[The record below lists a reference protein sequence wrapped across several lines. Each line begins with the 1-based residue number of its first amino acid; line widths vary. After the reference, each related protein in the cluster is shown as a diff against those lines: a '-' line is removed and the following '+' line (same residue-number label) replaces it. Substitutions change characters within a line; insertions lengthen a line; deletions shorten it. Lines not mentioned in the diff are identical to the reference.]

1 MGMNVNPKDLIAK
14 VDSTKVVIKGVPV
27 EQNDSVWLKT
37 KAKAKKSGNTKTPEK
52 PKEQK
57 MGFAKG
63 LARTALNAIGN
74 YLLPQGAP
82 GIGDMLLSTEKEEL
96 EDIYN
101 RAMNGGRLTPEEQK
115 IFNEHFMRS

>member
-1 MGMNVNPKDLIAK
+1 MGMNVNPRDLSAK
-14 VDSTKVVIKGVPV
+14 VDSTKVVVKGAPI
-27 EQNDSVWLKT
+27 EQNDSVWLKN
-37 KAKAKKSGNTKTPEK
+37 KAKAKKSGNTKTTEK

-63 LARTALNAIGN
+63 FARTALNAIGN

-82 GIGDMLLSTEKEEL
+82 NIGDMLLSTEQEEL

-101 RAMNGGRLTPEEQK
+101 RVMNGGRLTPEEQK
-115 IFNEHFMRS
+115 IFNKHFLQS